1 MNAVTS
7 GPDADARR
15 RDRRGMLDLAGDP
28 EQVRVV
34 AGQADDPA
42 LVGPGRVDPEVPV
55 RDPARERG
63 QGQLAPGDLRDP
75 LHGPDEVVVQRATQD
90 RLVGH

>member
-1 MNAVTS
+1 V
-7 GPDADARR
+7 
-15 RDRRGMLDLAGDP
+15 LDLARYP
-28 EQVRVV
+28 QQVRIV
-34 AGQADDPA
+34 AGQPDDPA
-42 LVGPGRVDPEVPV
+42 PVGPGRVDAEVPV